1 MKYAKLD
8 MGRKKIFI
16 LILVKK
22 VVKKKK
28 DN

>member
-8 MGRKKIFI
+8 RGKKNIFT

-28 DN
+28 RN